1 MSSIFLFLLINF
13 HFLSSLLPLLS
24 SSSISFLQFICHQ
37 FDPGPDGVK
46 RFLLGRQLIV
56 VPLGFLV
63 AQITHFNRYPTYN
76 FSPALYFFTISL
88 GLPGKM
94 MLLKVRGYWFDKV
107 VNHDHSYQSNCCA
120 LSMEFFQWTV
130 TVNLG

>member
-1 MSSIFLFLLINF
+1 MVYYHHLLFLSFNLFVIN
-13 HFLSSLLPLLS
+13 LTR
-24 SSSISFLQFICHQ
+24 I
-37 FDPGPDGVK
+37 PGPDGVK

-94 MLLKVRGYWFDKV
+94 MLLKVRGYWLYKV
-107 VNHDHSYQSNCCA
+107 VNHDDSYQSNCCA
-120 LSMEFFQWTV
+120 LFMEF
-130 TVNLG
+130 